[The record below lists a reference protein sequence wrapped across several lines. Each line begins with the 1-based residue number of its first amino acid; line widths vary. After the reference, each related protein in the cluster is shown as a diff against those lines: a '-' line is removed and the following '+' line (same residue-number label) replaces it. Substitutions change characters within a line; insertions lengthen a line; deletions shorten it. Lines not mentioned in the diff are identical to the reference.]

1 MNDFSEFSSRAQRVI
16 SMYTQQEARR
26 FFSDQLLP
34 EHLFLALMR
43 DNDAESVKTIEELGL
58 DREDLVREVS
68 TILKSKSTNV
78 LTLGGLHFSQRLRN
92 VLAWSKEEAR
102 LLGHQIVGTEHLLL
116 ALFYESDNPDA
127 IIPIIFSNRGIDIDM
142 VRQAVVRVVGYGEAV
157 SGGKKRS
164 KTPFLDKFTR
174 NFNSLAEQGQ
184 LDPVIGREK
193 EIERLIQVL
202 NRRQKNNPLLL
213 GEPGVGKTAIVERV
227 AQLIVRREVPQRLL
241 GKKILLLDLGLVVAG
256 TKYRGEFEERMKN
269 IVKEVEE
276 SENVILFID
285 EIHTILGAGNAE
297 GALDASNMLKP
308 ALARGTLRCIGA
320 TTFDEYRKYIEKDKA
335 FARRFQTLVV
345 REPTVEE
352 TVEILQ
358 HLKPRYETFHGVRYT
373 ERAIEM
379 AAYLANRYI
388 TDRYLPDKAIDLLD
402 EAGAYWGSNLTE
414 KPEELAHLEKQIIEL
429 EQKKQQ
435 VLRKQVYEEAAAI
448 RDVLQKLKAEYD
460 HKKFEW
466 LSHQSERTVVIDQK
480 EIEYIVSSIANIPI
494 HRLDGER
501 DRSRFLTMDQSL
513 KETIMGQDEAIDRIS
528 KTIKKNIAGIR
539 NPKRPIGSFLFL
551 GPTGVGKTALAK
563 ALAEFL
569 FGSENELIRIDM
581 SEYSEKF
588 NVSRMLGAPP
598 GYVGYEQGGTLTEQV
613 RRKPYSIVLFDEIE
627 KAHPDVYNVLLQ
639 ILDEGHVTDSLGH
652 TVSFKNTVIIITSNL
667 GTHFYTNQEMLGFGN
682 EKGRRQSL
690 RDRVMAEIKH
700 FFKPEFLNRIDDI
713 VVFQPL
719 EEKVLGLI
727 AQKFLCQLQQEL
739 LLNNITLSVTPAV
752 VESVVKK
759 GYDPRYGAR
768 SLARAISNLIEEPLA
783 EKLLLQQ
790 AHVREGVPIEAVI
803 DLQNDEIQIQIKP
816 QPVSGNGKKRKPAV
830 KR

>member
-1 MNDFSEFSSRAQRVI
+1 MNDFSDFSSRAQRVI

-43 DNDAESVKTIEELGL
+43 DSDAESVKVIEELGL
-58 DREDLVREVS
+58 DREDLIREVS

-102 LLGHQIVGTEHLLL
+102 SLSHPVVGTEHLLIG
-116 ALFYESDNPDA
+116 LFYESDNPEA
-127 IIPIIFSNRGIDIDM
+127 IIPVIFANRGIDIDA
-142 VRQAVVRVVGYGEAV
+142 VRQAVVNVVGYGEIT
-157 SGGKKRS
+157 SNSKRRS

-174 NFNSLAEQGQ
+174 NLNTMAEQGL

-227 AQLIVRREVPQRLL
+227 AQLIVRREVPQKLL
-241 GKKILLLDLGLVVAG
+241 GKRILLLDLGLIVAG

-269 IVKEVEE
+269 IIKEVEE
-276 SENVILFID
+276 SDNVILFID

-320 TTFDEYRKYIEKDKA
+320 TTFDEYRKHIEKDKA

-345 REPTVEE
+345 SEPTVEE
-352 TVEILQ
+352 TIEILQ
-358 HLKPRYETFHGVRYT
+358 HLKPRYEVFHRVKYT
-373 ERAIEM
+373 DRAIEM
-379 AAYLANRYI
+379 AAYLANRYL
-388 TDRYLPDKAIDLLD
+388 TERHLPDKAIDLLD

-414 KPEELAHLEKQIIEL
+414 KPEELIQMEKQIAEL
-429 EQKKQQ
+429 EQEKAQYVRQQ
-435 VLRKQVYEEAAAI
+435 IYEKAAAT
-448 RDVLQKLKAEYD
+448 RDALQKLKATYEQR
-460 HKKFEW
+460 KFEW
-466 LSHQSERTVVIDQK
+466 ISRQTERTVVIDQK

-494 HRLDGER
+494 HRLDNDKDKR
-501 DRSRFLTMDQSL
+501 RFLTMEETL
-513 KETIMGQDEAIDRIS
+513 KETILGQEEAIDRIS

-539 NPKRPIGSFLFL
+539 NPRRPIGSFLFL

-581 SEYSEKF
+581 SEYGEKF

-598 GYVGYEQGGTLTEQV
+598 GYIGYEQGGALTEQV

-639 ILDEGHVTDSLGH
+639 ILDEGQITDSLGN
-652 TVSFKNTVIIITSNL
+652 VINFRNTVIIITSNL
-667 GTHFYTNQEMLGFGN
+667 GTQFYTNQESMGFAN
-682 EKGRRQSL
+682 QSGRHQSL
-690 RDRVMAEIKH
+690 KDKVMSEVKH

-713 VVFQPL
+713 VIFRSL
-719 EEKVLGLI
+719 DDKVLDLI
-727 AQKFLCQLQQEL
+727 VHKFLRQLEHEL
-739 LLNNITLSVTPAV
+739 LLNNITISVTPAV
-752 VESVVKK
+752 VEHIVKT
-759 GYDPRYGAR
+759 GYDPKYGAR

-783 EKLLLQQ
+783 EQLLLQQ
-790 AHVREGVPIEAVI
+790 GSVSASLPLEVHIDFIEGQIVI
-803 DLQNDEIQIQIKP
+803 QMKP
-816 QPVSGNGKKRKPAV
+816 RAGTASRRRKPSV